1 MAGKGWSI
9 ITETSSTGLNKSTRK
24 PLHELQHVSSCKQEQ
39 IYVSVMNCDI
49 FMGMNVHCW
58 CVYIWYF
65 NTEIDLLFIC
75 CPKPKSSRNVH
86 FEPEL
91 CWTAKC
97 FSKYSAEEG
106 AKCHRGTSCALV
118 QLPTVK
124 GFHHFT
130 GSLLLRLA
138 ACHCC
143 DNGGWKGEWKKA
155 GCNIWPVE
163 GLMSAIHICSFSSN
177 SSLFLVNRA
186 NILSC
191 TMAEQIKRIAPA
203 RLYKYT
209 PHR

>member
-1 MAGKGWSI
+1 MLEPALTGRVPNTHTRTNKYTMAGKGWSI

-143 DNGGWKGEWKKA
+143 VFLTMTMEAGRESGRKQDAIFGQWK
-155 GCNIWPVE
+155 V
-163 GLMSAIHICSFSSN
+163 
-177 SSLFLVNRA
+177 
-186 NILSC
+186 
-191 TMAEQIKRIAPA
+191 
-203 RLYKYT
+203 
-209 PHR
+209 